1 MRYQNGHSN
10 HVAMATRHQHR
21 RCDFH
26 CLLLVLSFVL
36 LSTAATITRAT
47 AFVVPSA
54 IVSNRVVGRDAETSL
69 YAAKKKASKKKAK
82 PKQAGGGFGGGR
94 SSAATGTSNTK
105 ESSSSSTIIKPVKA
119 DKNSLEKQWD
129 AFAAITD
136 LEIKPLG
143 DPDTDDDYTY
153 FEVADVFVRSGG
165 DSSSESSTGWFRI
178 GKICAFKE
186 ATIEA
191 SLTLQKG
198 LIFWTAVHMRRELM
212 ALGKASATSL
222 ELGYIVPPIVYM
234 GTETDG
240 PMDDDEAEAYLKIA
254 TKASP
259 EVLAKIAT
267 TKANPSFG
275 FRPDW
280 NPTGFTYKRRESAAL
295 KGNSK
300 KSAGSRLEDAL
311 GDDDGRD

>member
-1 MRYQNGHSN
+1 MQYHN
-10 HVAMATRHQHR
+10 HANEIAMATRHHHR
-21 RCDFH
+21 RCYFH
-26 CLLLVLSFVL
+26 CLLVLCFVL
-36 LSTAATITRAT
+36 LTITRAT
-47 AFVVPSA
+47 AFVLPLVGSKHA
-54 IVSNRVVGRDAETSL
+54 VGREVEKSL
-69 YAAKKKASKKKAK
+69 FAAKKKAGKKSK
-82 PKQAGGGFGGGR
+82 PKQGGGGFGGGA
-94 SSAATGTSNTK
+94 STKTAAAASKTK
-105 ESSSSSTIIKPVKA
+105 ESSSIIKPVKA
-119 DKNSLEKQWD
+119 DKDSLEKQWD
-129 AFAAITD
+129 NFAAITD

-143 DPDTDDDYTY
+143 DPENDPNYVHY
-153 FEVADVFVRSGG
+153 EVADVFVRSGG

-178 GKICAFKE
+178 GKICASDA

-212 ALGKASATSL
+212 ALGKASASSL

-240 PMDDDEAEAYLKIA
+240 PMEDDEADTYLKIA

-259 EVLAKIAT
+259 EVLAKIQNNNNKT
-267 TKANPSFG
+267 EPSFG

-280 NPTGFTYKRRESAAL
+280 NPSGFKYKRQESAAL

-300 KSAGSRLEDAL
+300 KSASSRLEDAL
-311 GDDDGRD
+311 ADDDDVSD

>member
-1 MRYQNGHSN
+1 MQYHNHSN
-10 HVAMATRHQHR
+10 DVAMATRHQHR
-21 RCDFH
+21 RCYFH
-26 CLLLVLSFVL
+26 CLLVVLCFVLS
-36 LSTAATITRAT
+36 TTATITRAT
-47 AFVVPSA
+47 AFVVPLG
-54 IVSNRVVGRDAETSL
+54 IGSNRVVGRDVETSL
-69 YAAKKKASKKKAK
+69 FAAKKKASKKKAK
-82 PKQAGGGFGGGR
+82 PKQAGGGFGGGGA
-94 SSAATGTSNTK
+94 SASTSNTK
-105 ESSSSSTIIKPVKA
+105 ESSSSATIIKPVKA

-240 PMDDDEAEAYLKIA
+240 PLDDDEADAYLKIA

-259 EVLAKIAT
+259 EVLAKIT
-267 TKANPSFG
+267 TPITKANSSFG

-280 NPTGFTYKRRESAAL
+280 NPSGFTYKRRESAAL

-300 KSAGSRLEDAL
+300 KSASTRLEDAL
-311 GDDDGRD
+311 DDDVSD